1 MVSKSVGQN
10 GLTGSS
16 LRKVIN
22 VTGTVIHTN
31 LGRSVLSYDAIS
43 SIKQAC
49 SSYVNLEYDVASGH
63 RGHRDR
69 VTENLIKELTGCEAS
84 TVVNN
89 NAAAVLLCLN
99 TLARGKEV
107 IASRGELVEIGGAFR
122 LPEVMRNSGAI
133 LREVGTTNRTYIDD
147 YREAVNENT
156 AMLMKA
162 HTSNYKIEGSTWSAS
177 IEELVA
183 LGREHDLPVV
193 EDLGSGALVDLSEY
207 GLPREPLVRDS
218 IDAGVDVVTFSGDK
232 LLGGPQ
238 AGIIVGRQD
247 VINRIRSN
255 PLMRCVRVGKMTIAA
270 LDATLRLYV
279 NGMEKNIPTLAS
291 LTRPIEEIRAVAED
305 VSTKLKA
312 ILGDLA
318 TVSVE
323 DGASQVGSGS
333 LPVESIRSVYV
344 VIQPTTVSVDKLAAL
359 FRSGEVPVV
368 GRIHEDRLLMD
379 MRTIQQEDAGY
390 ILKAAE
396 VIKSIGLCRQ
406 DACAPRE

>member
-1 MVSKSVGQN
+1 MASKSAEQN

-31 LGRSVLSYDAIS
+31 LGRSVLSYEAIS
-43 SIKQAC
+43 SVKQAC
-49 SSYVNLEYDVASGH
+49 SSYVNLEYDVESGH

-147 YREAVNENT
+147 YHEAVNENT

-247 VINRIRSN
+247 VIDRIRSN

-291 LTRPIEEIRAVAED
+291 LIRPIEEIRAVAED

-333 LPVESIRSVYV
+333 LPVESIKSAYV
-344 VIQPTTVSVDKLAAL
+344 VLQPTTMSVDRLAAL

-379 MRTIQQEDAGY
+379 MRTIQQEDAVY

-396 VIKSIGLCRQ
+396 AMICPESRFMS
-406 DACAPRE
+406 

>member
-1 MVSKSVGQN
+1 MASKSAGQN
-10 GLTGSS
+10 GLTSSS

-31 LGRSVLSYDAIS
+31 LGRSVLSYEAIS
-43 SIKQAC
+43 SVENAC
-49 SSYVNLEYDVASGH
+49 SSYVNLEYDVESGH

-69 VTENLIKELTGCEAS
+69 VTEDLIKELTGCEAS

-147 YREAVNENT
+147 YRDAVNENT

-183 LGREHDLPVV
+183 LGREHNLPVV

-207 GLPREPLVRDS
+207 GLPKEPLVRDS

-247 VINRIRSN
+247 VIDRIRSN

-270 LDATLRLYV
+270 LGATLRLYV
-279 NGMEKNIPTLAS
+279 NGMERNIPTLAS
-291 LTRPIEEIRAVAED
+291 LTRPIEEIRAVAEGI
-305 VSTKLKA
+305 STKLKA

-318 TVSVE
+318 KVSVE

-333 LPVESIRSVYV
+333 LPVESIKSAYV
-344 VIQPTTVSVDKLAAL
+344 VLQPTTMSVDRLAAL

-396 VIKSIGLCRQ
+396 VIRSISL
-406 DACAPRE
+406 